1 MDRQQ
6 ISKWM
11 KRNVVSAGLDTT
23 VREAAALVV
32 EKKVGTLPV
41 VDEAGTLV
49 GVISIGDIIQI
60 FLPDFVPLLS
70 DIGFIKDY
78 GALESPSLEN
88 LEKAGR
94 LSVADIVREPV
105 VVEDNCALIRALSVM
120 EKHNLGDLLVVK
132 EGKLV
137 GIASRVDI
145 GRAFLISWPISPA
158 DEQEAP

>member
-1 MDRQQ
+1 MDKQQ

-11 KRNVVSAGLDTT
+11 KHNVVSAEADMT
-23 VREAAALVV
+23 VREAAVLVM

-41 VDEAGTLV
+41 VDEAGPLV
-49 GVISIGDIIQI
+49 GVISMGDIIQI
-60 FLPDFVPLLS
+60 LLPDFVSLLS

-88 LEKAGR
+88 LEEVGR
-94 LSVADIVREPV
+94 LSVADIMRDPV

-120 EKHNLGDLLVVK
+120 EKHKLRDLLVVK

-145 GRAFLISWPISPA
+145 GRAFLINWPISQA
-158 DEQEAP
+158 DEQEAD

>member
-23 VREAAALVV
+23 IREAVALVV

-60 FLPDFVPLLS
+60 FLPDFVPLLK
-70 DIGFIKDY
+70 DIDFIKDF
-78 GALESPSLEN
+78 GSLESPSLEN

-120 EKHNLGDLLVVK
+120 EKHNLRDLLVVK

-145 GRAFLISWPISPA
+145 GRAFLIRWPISPT

>member
-11 KRNVVSAGLDTT
+11 KRNVVSAEPGMT
-23 VREAAALVV
+23 VREAAALLI

-60 FLPDFVPLLS
+60 FLPDFVSLLS

-78 GALESPSLEN
+78 GALESPSQEN

-105 VVEDNCALIRALSVM
+105 VVEDDCALIRALSVM
-120 EKHNLGDLLVVK
+120 EKYNIKDLLVVK

-145 GRAFLISWPISPA
+145 GRAFLISWQTSQT
-158 DEQEAP
+158 DELEAH

>member
-11 KRNVVSAGLDTT
+11 KHNVVFAEADMT
-23 VREAAALVV
+23 VREAAVLVM

-49 GVISIGDIIQI
+49 GVISMGDIIQI
-60 FLPDFVPLLS
+60 LLPDFVSLLS

-88 LEKAGR
+88 LEEVGR
-94 LSVADIVREPV
+94 LSVADIMRDPV

-120 EKHNLGDLLVVK
+120 EKHKLRDLLVVK

-145 GRAFLISWPISPA
+145 GRAFLINWPISPA
-158 DEQEAP
+158 EEPEAH

>member
-11 KRNVVSAGLDTT
+11 KRNVVSAEPDMT
-23 VREAAALVV
+23 VREAATLVI

-49 GVISIGDIIQI
+49 GVISMGDIIQI
-60 FLPDFVPLLS
+60 LLPDFVSLLS

-88 LEKAGR
+88 LEEVGR
-94 LSVADIVREPV
+94 LSVADIMRDPV

-120 EKHNLGDLLVVK
+120 EKHNLRDLLVVK
-132 EGKLV
+132 EGILV

-145 GRAFLISWPISPA
+145 GRAFLISWPISQA
-158 DEQEAP
+158 DEPEAH